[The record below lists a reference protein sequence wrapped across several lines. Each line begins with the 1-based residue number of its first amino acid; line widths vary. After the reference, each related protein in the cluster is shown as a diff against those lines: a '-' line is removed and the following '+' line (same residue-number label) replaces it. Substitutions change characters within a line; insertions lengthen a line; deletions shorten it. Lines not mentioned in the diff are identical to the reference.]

1 MTATIAIVVGLLVAG
16 VVIFATRRRE
26 TTEATPPDR
35 PTIVA
40 WLALGFGVAALLA
53 FGLSALALLD
63 ATVPSISLA
72 VAAVAIGIADWV
84 RGDRT
89 WATWVGL
96 AAGGVPAVFW
106 LVFFI
111 GQLVLPH

>member
-1 MTATIAIVVGLLVAG
+1 MEATVAILVGLVVAG
-16 VVIFATRRRE
+16 VIVFATRGRA

-40 WLALGFGVAALLA
+40 WLALGFGGAALVA
-53 FGLSALALLD
+53 FGLSALALVD
-63 ATVPSISLA
+63 VTVASISLA

-96 AAGGVPAVFW
+96 AAGGVPALFW
-106 LVFFI
+106 LIFFI
-111 GQLVLPH
+111 GELVFPN